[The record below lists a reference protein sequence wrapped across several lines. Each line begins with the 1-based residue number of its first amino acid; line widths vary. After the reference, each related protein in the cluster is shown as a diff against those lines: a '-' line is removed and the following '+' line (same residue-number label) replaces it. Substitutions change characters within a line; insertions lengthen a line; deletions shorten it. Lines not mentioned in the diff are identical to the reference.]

1 VSWFGVRYGATP
13 VGKSTNLI
21 ECYKLSGK
29 LTKKKQTY
37 IKITKG
43 NNGTNRRKKECIRG
57 RTYVYYPKCNKS
69 KILTALTGQ
78 KTLLDCDIKL
88 IKQLGYTL
96 TTKPE
101 EI

>member
-1 VSWFGVRYGATP
+1 MYSGWSVSIPSAT
-13 VGKSTNLI
+13 
-21 ECYKLSGK
+21 
-29 LTKKKQTY
+29 
-37 IKITKG
+37 
-43 NNGTNRRKKECIRG
+43 
-57 RTYVYYPKCNKS
+57 KS

-78 KTLLDCDIKL
+78 KTLLDVDIKL

>member
-1 VSWFGVRYGATP
+1 MKTLTVEKKNIYGLDRIYP
-13 VGKSTNLI
+13 V
-21 ECYKLSGK
+21 C
-29 LTKKKQTY
+29 
-37 IKITKG
+37 
-43 NNGTNRRKKECIRG
+43 KEA
-57 RTYVYYPKCNKS
+57 

-78 KTLLDCDIKL
+78 KTLLDVDIKL

>member
-1 VSWFGVRYGATP
+1 MSTSLIVEKKNVYGVER
-13 VGKSTNLI
+13 
-21 ECYKLSGK
+21 
-29 LTKKKQTY
+29 
-37 IKITKG
+37 
-43 NNGTNRRKKECIRG
+43 
-57 RTYVYYPKCNKS
+57 VYPICNKA

-78 KTLLDCDIKL
+78 KTLLADDIKL

>member
-1 VSWFGVRYGATP
+1 MYYGVER
-13 VGKSTNLI
+13 V
-21 ECYKLSGK
+21 
-29 LTKKKQTY
+29 
-37 IKITKG
+37 
-43 NNGTNRRKKECIRG
+43 
-57 RTYVYYPKCNKS
+57 YPKFAIKS

-88 IKQLGYTL
+88 IKQLGYTV

>member
-1 VSWFGVRYGATP
+1 MFDLVVEKKNVYGVERVYP
-13 VGKSTNLI
+13 V
-21 ECYKLSGK
+21 
-29 LTKKKQTY
+29 
-37 IKITKG
+37 
-43 NNGTNRRKKECIRG
+43 
-57 RTYVYYPKCNKS
+57 CNKA

-78 KTLLDCDIKL
+78 KTLLDVDIKL